1 VVIHCRAMRT
11 PLLLLLVLFFICPMA
26 LLVPSHAQATSAAE
40 GPVLLV
46 ANQGDRSLSIIDPVA
61 AHQIAVVAEG
71 GITGHEVAASPDGRI
86 AYVPIYGDS
95 GVGKPGSDG
104 RNMVVIDIAGR
115 KVIGNVDFGHG
126 VRPHCV
132 VYVSNHDPHRDLLYV
147 TTELDQSVT
156 VVDPHTL
163 KVVGSIPTTQVESH
177 MLAISHDGRRGY
189 TANVG
194 PGTVSVLDMI
204 ARKTIT
210 VIPISG
216 TTQRISISND
226 DRLVFTAD
234 QTKPQLAVIDTS
246 INKVKAWIP
255 LPAVGYGTA
264 STKDGRWLLVA
275 LPAANK
281 VAVVDLG
288 TLKVV
293 RTIDVPK
300 GPAEIL
306 MRPDGMMA
314 YVSCPADG
322 KVAVIDL
329 AGWKVQDLIKAGQF
343 ADGLAWAG
351 GAPAHLKK

>member
-1 VVIHCRAMRT
+1 MRT
-11 PLLLLLVLFFICPMA
+11 PLLLLLSVVC
-26 LLVPSHAQATSAAE
+26 LVAFPVQSRAQAR
-40 GPVLLV
+40 LLV
-46 ANQGDRSLSIIDPVA
+46 ANQGDRNLSIIDPSDA
-61 AHQIAVVAEG
+61 QQIAVVPEG
-71 GITGHEVAASPDGRI
+71 GITGHEVAASPDGRT

-104 RNMVVIDIAGR
+104 RNMVVIDIASR

-132 VYVSNHDPHRDLLYV
+132 VYDPNRDLLYV
-147 TTELDQSVT
+147 TTELDQTVT
-156 VVDPHTL
+156 AVDPHTL
-163 KVVGSIPTTQVESH
+163 KVVGSIPTTQAESH
-177 MLAISHDGRRGY
+177 MLAISHDGRLGY

-194 PGTVSVLDMI
+194 PGTVSVLDMT
-204 ARKTIT
+204 ARKTIA
-210 VIPISG
+210 VIPISR

-234 QTKPQLAVIDTS
+234 QTKPQLAAIDTS
-246 INKVKAWIP
+246 TNKVKTWIS

-264 STKDGRWLLVA
+264 STRDGHWLLAA
-275 LPAANK
+275 LPSTNK
-281 VAVVDLG
+281 VAVIDLG

-306 MRPDGMMA
+306 MRPDGLVA

-329 AGWKVQDLIKAGQF
+329 GGWKVQGLIKAGEF

-351 GAPAHLKK
+351 KPRASSSKDSKE